1 MYFMK
6 ALALI
11 FIAALALAGCNDL
24 KDLRP
29 VDPGTQIPE
38 TVVNVVKAKFP
49 KGEEL
54 VFKPIL
60 EDKIWEVKLKS
71 EAIQYSSLVDHGKM
85 WETFRIMSDGVP
97 AALQESLQK
106 TAFGDGT
113 LSAYTTAYF
122 ATTAKNKLIYNFKN
136 ENYSFEWAGVFP
148 NVNSY
153 AAFDESVYRITTY
166 DIADL
171 PAFVKDTIKTF
182 PKATFVVGYTW
193 VRLDGSRRYYVMGKL
208 NEGGMNDQLSLF
220 FDDKG
225 KLRWMSNLFTQP
237 GAPVLYSNMQ
247 PVPAEIEQYLD
258 SQPELAG
265 YQYEKKLRSYVNGLD
280 SYYIVVTVG
289 AFSRCE
295 LYFDKDFNVL
305 NKKYAV
311 TLY

>member
-1 MYFMK
+1 MK
-6 ALALI
+6 TLALILVVALALT
-11 FIAALALAGCNDL
+11 GCNDL

-29 VDPGTQIPE
+29 VGPGTEIPE

-71 EAIQYSSLVDHGKM
+71 EAEQYASLVDYGKM
-85 WETFRIMSDGVP
+85 WETFKVVP
-97 AALQESLQK
+97 GGAPSVLQESLQK

-136 ENYSFEWAGVFP
+136 ENYSFEWAGVYQ
-148 NVNSY
+148 NVNSS
-153 AAFDESVYRITTY
+153 AVFDPSLYRIASY

-171 PAFVKDTIKTF
+171 PAFVKDSIKTF

-193 VRLDGSRRYYVMGKL
+193 VRLDGSKSYYVMAKL
-208 NEGGMNDQLSLF
+208 NEGGQYDQLSLF

-225 KLRWMSNLFTQP
+225 KLRWMSNLFSQP
-237 GAPVLYSNMQ
+237 GLPLVSSNLQ
-247 PVPAEIEQYLD
+247 PVPAGIEQYLA
-258 SQPELAG
+258 SLPELAG
-265 YQYEKKLRSYVNGLD
+265 YQYEKKLRSDVNGLD

-289 AFSRCE
+289 SVSRCE

-311 TLY
+311 ILY